1 MSNNDGYV
9 YVMVRKD
16 LTLAQQIVQA
26 CHAAY
31 ESGLNLGEM
40 VNDDPNFLI
49 VLQCKDEI
57 ELKAIRTY
65 LIKQTKKIS
74 VVSFNEPD
82 LNNELTAIATG
93 KLYNDKERAIMAAF
107 ELWVP

>member
-9 YVMVRKD
+9 YIMVRKD
-16 LTLAQQIVQA
+16 LTPSQQIVQA

-31 ESGLNLGEM
+31 ESGLNLGEI
-40 VNDDPNFLI
+40 VNDDPIFLI

-65 LIKQTKKIS
+65 LIKQTEKIS
-74 VVSFNEPD
+74 VISFNEPD

-93 KLYNDKERAIMAAF
+93 RLYDDKERNIMSKF
-107 ELWVP
+107 ELWTQ